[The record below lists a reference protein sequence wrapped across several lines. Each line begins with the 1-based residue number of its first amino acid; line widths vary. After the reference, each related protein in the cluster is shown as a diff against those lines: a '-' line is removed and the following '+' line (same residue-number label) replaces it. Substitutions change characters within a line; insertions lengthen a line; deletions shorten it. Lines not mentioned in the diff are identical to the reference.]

1 MRLDVLTLAA
11 ALLVTGS
18 TFAGCASKA
27 SEEEC
32 RAACENVGKVAV
44 GEVNTQLQTD
54 PELKEAGEGGKELA
68 GNLASQMAAG
78 LQEECE
84 EECRQKGTKKQAQ
97 CLAAA
102 KTVADIK
109 TCN

>member
-11 ALLVTGS
+11 ALLVTGAS
-18 TFAGCASKA
+18 ISGCASKA
-27 SEEEC
+27 TEEEC
-32 RAACENVGKVAV
+32 RAACENVGKVAM
-44 GEVNTQLQTD
+44 GDVNAQLESN
-54 PELKEAGEGGKELA
+54 PELKEAGESGKELA
-68 GNLASQMAAG
+68 GNLAGQMAAG